1 MSSGATINVS
11 KDTSVVTGD
20 TSEDARIKNLQPFS
34 DAPPPIT
41 HEIVITQAD
50 SPPQESLKFT
60 KAREPM

>member
-1 MSSGATINVS
+1 MSSGAIA
-11 KDTSVVTGD
+11 GD
-20 TSEDARIKNLQPFS
+20 TSKDARIKNLQPFS

-50 SPPQESLKFT
+50 SPPQESLKLA